1 MSKKQPMKKNYPLP
15 WADWCSAILWAMAT
29 LEDSSH
35 VILLLPQVF
44 LLIVTL
50 RGMECFFSQYELAVQ
65 LCLLPASCLPQA
77 YLLGAGRVGK
87 QESLDAAQAL
97 LSSSQNIGVSKV
109 VLATIW
115 NAELYRL
122 LGRHCPSQTQYTSIN
137 CLFCF
142 HPFQDQDLHSL
153 LTLKLLPWCLFL
165 PCGQLC
171 SSWCSYSLD

>member
-1 MSKKQPMKKNYPLP
+1 
-15 WADWCSAILWAMAT
+15 MAT

-35 VILLLPQVF
+35 ILLLPQVF
-44 LLIVTL
+44 LLIVTSH
-50 RGMECFFSQYELAVQ
+50 GMECFFSQFELAVQ

-77 YLLGAGRVGK
+77 YLLGVGRVGK
-87 QESLDAAQAL
+87 QEGLDAEHAL
-97 LSSSQNIGVSKV
+97 LSSSQHIGVSKV

-115 NAELYRL
+115 NAELYKL

-137 CLFCF
+137 CLLCF
-142 HPFQDQDLHSL
+142 LPFQDQDLHSL
-153 LTLKLLPWCLFL
+153 LILKLLLWCLFL